1 MALVGNIRTFFR
13 RHVAGAGKKEHWPFV
28 SGRYRIIDATAPVVI
43 VGSNAEAL
51 AENLTAL
58 ETAGICMIA
67 THCRSPKEVEKLIRN
82 IAANMAIQNVIV
94 TDPSDDASPVL
105 FALLKLLGADVEIDV
120 AAQAH
125 VKKIK
130 SNLDDIGFD
139 ALARQVRAINMLG
152 SYETDRIV
160 ARVSELAS
168 EANRPNTGFRAPS
181 NEDENGI
188 ERVIA
193 AKNIDYE
200 LLADKAGNFF
210 VSIKDKKI
218 VVEQYSAKNDLLRVI
233 EGHTARDLCIT
244 LIRNGWVSKLDHA
257 AWLGRELLRAELSM
271 QTGKEF
277 MPDRTV
283 ALKLDD
289 LDDEGLIRH

>member
-1 MALVGNIRTFFR
+1 VALVGNIRTFLR
-13 RHVAGAGKKEHWPFV
+13 RHVTGAGKTEHWPFV
-28 SGRYRIIDATAPVVI
+28 SGRYRIVDATAPVVI

-51 AENLTAL
+51 AEDLAAL
-58 ETAGICMIA
+58 ETSGICMIA
-67 THCRSPKEVEKLIRN
+67 THCRSPKDVEKLIRN
-82 IAANMAIQNVIV
+82 IATNMAIQNVIV
-94 TDPSDDASPVL
+94 TDPSDAGSPAL
-105 FALLKLLGADVEIDV
+105 LALLKLLGADLEIDD

-125 VKKIK
+125 VRKIK
-130 SNLDDIGFD
+130 SNLDDVGFD
-139 ALARQVRAINMLG
+139 ALARQVRAVNMLG
-152 SYETDRIV
+152 SYQTDRIV

-168 EANRPNTGFRAPS
+168 EANRPNTGFRAPAHD
-181 NEDENGI
+181 DENGI

-200 LLADKAGNFF
+200 LQADKAGNFF
-210 VSIKDKKI
+210 VSVKDKKI

-271 QTGKEF
+271 ESGDEF

-283 ALKLDD
+283 ALRLDE
-289 LDDEGLIRH
+289 LDEDELIRH